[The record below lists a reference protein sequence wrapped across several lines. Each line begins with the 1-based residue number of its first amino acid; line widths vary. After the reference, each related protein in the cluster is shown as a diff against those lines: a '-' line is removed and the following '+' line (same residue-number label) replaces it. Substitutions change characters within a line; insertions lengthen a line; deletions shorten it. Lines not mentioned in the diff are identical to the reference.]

1 MSTSFDIRDLSRRRF
16 SHPFDHAVPYQS
28 PTHGHDHSPDA
39 IGGSFGIQ
47 WDEVFRDRNTGE
59 LYAVHCYDGVNRS
72 KDARDPAN
80 EDWVQDAQ
88 ERIIRRTKGDAH
100 GSATVIRL
108 SREEWAIMSGRM
120 FHDWFDLLPDEQH
133 KTVGDGNRHKLDG
146 EVGAING
153 IPVMVDPTLEN
164 PLGDPPCDVATQTA
178 QQVAQIDKYEDI
190 AEQLGY

>member
-1 MSTSFDIRDLSRRRF
+1 MSSFDIRDLNRRRYA
-16 SHPFDHAVPYQS
+16 HPFDHAVPYQS
-28 PTHGHDHSPDA
+28 QTHGHDHSPNA

-59 LYAVHCYDGVNRS
+59 LYTVHCYDGVNRS

-100 GSATVIRL
+100 GSAPVIRL

-120 FHDWFDLLPDEQH
+120 FHDWFDKLDNEQYE
-133 KTVGDGNRHKLDG
+133 TVGDANRYKLDG
-146 EVGAING
+146 EVGTING
-153 IPVMVDPTLEN
+153 VRVVIDVSAEN
-164 PLGDPPCDVATQTA
+164 PLGDPPCDTQVEL
-178 QQVAQIDKYEDI
+178 QQALARIDRDEDM
-190 AEQLGY
+190 AESFGY